1 MDGAQVGVLEE
12 THQVGLCSL
21 LKGKHSVALETQI
34 GLHKHS
40 RMTKGKLSLLD
51 ES

>member
-1 MDGAQVGVLEE
+1 
-12 THQVGLCSL
+12 
-21 LKGKHSVALETQI
+21 VALETQI